1 MGRSAPPVYDFEL
14 SFYQA
19 LGIRWETGR
28 RYRKLGVLKA
38 DAKTSSGRPLF
49 LANAQTIEKAYSFR
63 SSREKRY
70 SDDVIWMNVTAFRR
84 QKRRRVSA

>member
-1 MGRSAPPVYDFEL
+1 MSRSAPPVYDFEL

-49 LANAQTIEKAYSFR
+49 LANAQTIEKAKAAIATHR
-63 SSREKRY
+63 ANQTR
-70 SDDVIWMNVTAFRR
+70 A
-84 QKRRRVSA
+84 RVNL